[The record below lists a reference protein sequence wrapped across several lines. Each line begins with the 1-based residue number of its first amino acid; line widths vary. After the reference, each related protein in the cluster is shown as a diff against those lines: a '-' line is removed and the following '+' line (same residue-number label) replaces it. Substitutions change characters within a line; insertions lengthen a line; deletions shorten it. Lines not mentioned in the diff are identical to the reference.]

1 MRPRLAVF
9 DVDGT
14 LSDSQ
19 HHIHA
24 AMGQSFADQG
34 LRAPDLGAVRQI
46 VGLSLPL
53 AVAQLAP
60 EASATQRDALVQG
73 YKQSYF
79 IARSQDPAPLFPGAA
94 EALRRLAKREGVVL
108 GIATGK
114 SRRGIDALL
123 AQFGLSDLFVTVQAA
138 DDHPSKPHPAMLQAA
153 LAEAGVEAGDAVM
166 IGDTSFD
173 IEMARAAGVT
183 GIGVRW
189 GYHSPEVLAEAG
201 AAQLVDDFPA
211 LEAALGAH
219 WRLA

>member
-24 AMGQSFADQG
+24 AMGQSFTGQG
-34 LRAPDLGAVRQI
+34 LSAPDLGAVRQI

-53 AVAQLAP
+53 ALAQLAP
-60 EASATQRDALVQG
+60 EASAAQIDALVQG

-79 IARSQDPAPLFPGAA
+79 IARSHEPAPLFPGAA
-94 EALRRLAKREGVVL
+94 ETLRRLAMREGVVL
-108 GIATGK
+108 GVATGK

-123 AQFGLSDLFVTVQAA
+123 AQFGLGDLFVTVQVA

-153 LAEAGVEAGDAVM
+153 LAEAGVAAGDAVM

-183 GIGVRW
+183 GFGVRW
-189 GYHSPEVLAEAG
+189 GYHSPEVLAKAG
-201 AAQLVDDFPA
+201 ATQLVEDFPA
-211 LEAALGAH
+211 LEAALGAL
-219 WRLA
+219 WGLG